1 MVLLPVPYRT
11 AQFFAFFL
19 TTTAAYALPRATPA
33 PALTPGPHVAG
44 PPGDP
49 QILPC
54 TATIGV
60 TYSRLPTPPYWPWCT
75 ENGGVERVYEATRT
89 VQQQVD
95 CRGCLAVTVET
106 FPAEASCEDEYSDY
120 YSNDGEDDDGYYAAR
135 PKKRTEAAVGTKT
148 IYETVCSPT
157 TTPIKIQ
164 GRQEEPTPT
173 PVVIGDEGAAQA
185 PAVSTPC
192 VSTLVVPEVWVGLTV
207 TVFLDMMTVTS
218 KVDCG
223 GCALHLSTRVGGLGP
238 IVQPGVTATV
248 DVATTVVYECL

>member
-148 IYETVCSPT
+148 IYETVCSPQQHRSRFKADRRSRHLHQSSLVT
-157 TTPIKIQ
+157 KAQ
-164 GRQEEPTPT
+164 RKLRQYRHR
-173 PVVIGDEGAAQA
+173 A
-185 PAVSTPC
+185 
-192 VSTLVVPEVWVGLTV
+192 
-207 TVFLDMMTVTS
+207 
-218 KVDCG
+218 
-223 GCALHLSTRVGGLGP
+223 
-238 IVQPGVTATV
+238 
-248 DVATTVVYECL
+248 CLRWWYPRFGSDSR